1 MLRIVYS
8 EKFISQLEKLSPK
21 IQKLTIKKVDMFM
34 ANPRHPSLNTH
45 KLNGVLDGYLSFSV
59 DHQIRIVFEYGA
71 KDTVHFLKIGD
82 HGVYR

>member
-21 IQKLTIKKVDMFM
+21 IQKLTMEKVDLFLV
-34 ANPRHPSLNTH
+34 NPRHPSLKTH
-45 KLNGVLDGYLSFSV
+45 KLNGVLEGYFSFSV
-59 DHQIRIVFEYGA
+59 NHSIRIVFEYGSRETA
-71 KDTVHFLKIGD
+71 NFLKIGD